1 MSMIEN
7 VSTVVGLYSGVQQ
20 EYGVYAF
27 HMGSSLSLLGST
39 FINTNLMLG
48 NKVYVASGIPRC
60 ATKTRHEGMK
70 FSLPDGTP
78 ARFVCS
84 KFPAAIH
91 SLVERGIVPSV
102 WGLNVLDEDF
112 STVTPVT
119 EFLRGGVTDF
129 HYISQVR
136 LGEGMKKDLTIYVTE
151 NN

>member
-7 VSTVVGLYSGVQQ
+7 VSTVVGLYSGVNQ
-20 EYGVYAF
+20 EYGAYAF
-27 HMGSSLSLLGST
+27 YMGSSLSLLSST

-48 NKVYVASGIPRC
+48 NKVYVAAGIPRC
-60 ATKTRHEGMK
+60 ATKIGYSCMK

-84 KFPAAIH
+84 KFPVAVH
-91 SLVERGIVPSV
+91 HLVERGIVPSV
-102 WGLNVLDEDF
+102 WGLNVLDEAFD
-112 STVTPVT
+112 TITPVT
-119 EFLRGGVTDF
+119 EFLRNGSTDF